1 MAIQIKVGEWLKRI
15 IYGLY
20 VVYSRCRYGRNSRLI
35 ELTRFKFAIVDEK
48 DYERLRK
55 FHWHAKYSSRSW
67 YAVRCALAK
76 EKRKRKLVWMHN
88 EIKKAPKGK
97 LIDHFNHN
105 GLDNRR
111 TNLRAAT
118 RGQNISNCRKHRGC
132 LSRFKGAAFHKK
144 SWSERQW
151 ESYISVN
158 GRRIYLGLF
167 MTEIEAAR
175 AYDEAAKKYFGEF
188 ACLNFPENRW
198 MGFFRRIFS
207 PQSFLATEHTEST
220 EKAK

>member
-1 MAIQIKVGEWLKRI
+1 MWSIQIKVGEWLKRT

-35 ELTRFKFAIVDEK
+35 AITRNKFAIVNAE
-48 DYERLRK
+48 DYERLSK

-88 EIKKAPKGK
+88 EIKRAPKGK

-118 RGQNISNCRKHRGC
+118 RGQNTCNCRKHTGC
-132 LSRFKGAAFHKK
+132 SSRYKGVCFHKNK
-144 SWSERQW
+144 HSGYPWDT
-151 ESYISVN
+151 YINDN
-158 GRRIYLGLF
+158 GRRIHLGVYK
-167 MTEIEAAR
+167 TEVEAAR
-175 AYDEAAKKYFGEF
+175 AYDEAAKKYHGRF
-188 ACLNFPENRW
+188 ATLNFPENWW
-198 MGFFRRIFS
+198 MGFFKRLFGHRVF
-207 PQSFLATEHTEST
+207 
-220 EKAK
+220 